1 MKHVSIKK
9 MFFLTI
15 MSVLACSQVNAQ
27 LVDVAPG
34 SKGNL
39 PAPPELPKAAEGHF
53 GALCVRN
60 VCLESEYMFSYY
72 RYFLVAELQYPDAST
87 FGGDSYTIQYQEAGS
102 NKWNIVPNDYL
113 YYSYPVSVGKQAFT
127 ATRIDIENEGTKSWP
142 ITFRLVLN
150 GGPMDGYLSNE
161 VVAER
166 PFLANLRVG
175 IGYSQPNFIYAGYR
189 AASHT
194 VDAWRVPDTSKG
206 EKADKRWIEIPRQN
220 LTTSYKWYIRNPN
233 TYEMTLI
240 EGATDYKYT
249 PTVDQVGYE
258 LISQIIGSYNN
269 TTFKTTHCQ
278 GLIMQPILAS
288 TEYQGKDGFIINT
301 EYILPN
307 PEKDFYMID
316 WSTEECERKA
326 LPNIKTLKPGQY
338 SVRMDQEDYMNC
350 DLFYGES
357 PYVLSMWS
365 RRWDGYHEFAFI
377 GGESFPI
384 RINVQKDGE
393 NISLASVDIIGKDLE
408 GNLSVLETIS
418 VSAESNTLTTDLP
431 VGSYLFKAHAADGTI
446 DTYYPDAAIWNEAK
460 TIKLTS
466 DKYWNLYSDEDFAFT
481 IGLQPTLAALT
492 GNCTISGTV
501 VIANDAAQTR
511 ASGEAEG
518 CTVYLKDKS
527 SGSLVAK
534 TTTDGNGKYTFQ
546 NVPIGEYLV
555 VPDLV
560 GFRAESPEDLSAS
573 VTQQNQTVNLKDCL
587 LQATAEF
594 PPIDGVV
601 PGDANG
607 DGDVTSDDIMEV
619 ANYIIG
625 EWSYMFNE
633 DNADANGDKVIN
645 AADIVEI
652 VNIIKKKSE

>member
-1 MKHVSIKK
+1 MKHLSIKK
-9 MFFLTI
+9 MFILTI
-15 MSVLACSQVNAQ
+15 MSVLACSQLNAQ
-27 LVDVAPG
+27 LVDVVPG

-39 PAPPELPKAAEGHF
+39 PAPPELQKAAEAHF

-87 FGGDSYTIQYQEAGS
+87 FGGDSYTIQYHEAGS
-102 NKWNIVPNDYL
+102 NEWKNVPKAYL
-113 YYSYPVSVGKQAFT
+113 YYTHPVSVGKQSFT
-127 ATRIDIENEGTKSWP
+127 AAQIDIEKEETKSWP

-175 IGYSQPNFIYAGYR
+175 IGYTQPSFIYAGYR
-189 AASHT
+189 VASHT

-220 LTTSYKWYIRNPN
+220 LTTSYRWYIRNPN

-240 EGATDYKYT
+240 EGATDYRYT

-269 TTFKTTHCQ
+269 TTFKTTHCE
-278 GLIMQPILAS
+278 GLIMLPILAS
-288 TEYQGKDGFIINT
+288 AEYQGKDGFILNT

-316 WSTEECERKA
+316 WLNEESGRKA

-338 SVRMDQEDYMNC
+338 SVHMNLDEYMSNYLC
-350 DLFYGES
+350 YGES
-357 PYVLSMWS
+357 PYILSMWS
-365 RRWDGYHEFAFI
+365 RHWDGYHEFAFI
-377 GGESFPI
+377 GAESFPI
-384 RINVQKDGE
+384 RINVQKDGKD
-393 NISLASVDIIGKDLE
+393 ISLASVDIIGKDIE
-408 GNLSVLETIS
+408 GKLSVLETIS
-418 VSAESNTLTTDLP
+418 ASAESDTITTDLLA
-431 VGSYLFKAHAADGTI
+431 GSYLFKAHATDGTM

-466 DKYWNLYSDEDFAFT
+466 DKYWNLYSDDDFAFT

-501 VIANDAAQTR
+501 VIASDAAQTR
-511 ASGEAEG
+511 ASGEAESY
-518 CTVYLKDKS
+518 TVYLKDKAS
-527 SGSLVAK
+527 SSIVAS
-534 TTTDGNGKYTFQ
+534 TTTDGSGKYTFQ
-546 NVPIGEYLV
+546 NVPIGEYIV

-560 GFRAESPEDLSAS
+560 GFKAESSEDLSAS
-573 VTQQNQTVNLKDCL
+573 VTQQNQIVNLDCL
-587 LQATAEF
+587 LQATTEF

-607 DGDVTSDDIMEV
+607 DGDVTSEDITEV
-619 ANYIIG
+619 AGYIMG

-645 AADIVEI
+645 IADIVEI